1 MKRLAII
8 GLLIIVF
15 ACGRRSYRFS
25 NAFEKGVPAG
35 LEKIHLDDSYA
46 LYRREVF
53 KDKDPVVDRFTM
65 RQNKA
70 LSNEPDKLIEVEY
83 LLISNFHKNAIYIT
97 TIPDARQVYFAE
109 NSFSEDT
116 VNIQDFNTFHFGK
129 IVDTTEIQFLF
140 PDMHRSNT
148 WEAYQEIDNSQTLS
162 IKRLTHKVDGVH
174 HSEMRADLALAD
186 TVEFQ
191 RVGKFTLLLSKP
203 KKKEEE
209 RKVIPSR
216 DNIIYIQAKRSGHRV
231 FFRLNEPVH
240 KKDSTVVFPAKF
252 VRHTP
257 KPLLED

>member
-1 MKRLAII
+1 MKRLIII

-25 NAFEKGVPAG
+25 NAFEKGVPPG
-35 LEKIHLDDSYA
+35 LETIHLDDSYA
-46 LYRREVF
+46 LYRREVI
-53 KDKDPVVDRFTM
+53 KDKDPGVDRFTM

-83 LLISNFHKNAIYIT
+83 LLISNRDKNAIYIT
-97 TIPDARQVYFAE
+97 TIPDARQVYFVE
-109 NSFSEDT
+109 NNFSKDT
-116 VNIQDFNTFHFGK
+116 VNIQDLNTFHFGK

-148 WEAYQEIDNSQTLS
+148 WETHQEIDNSRTLS

-174 HSEMRADLALAD
+174 HSEMRADLALVD
-186 TVEFQ
+186 TVEFH

-203 KKKEEE
+203 KKRKQE
-209 RKVIPSR
+209 RQVIQSL
-216 DNIIYIQAKRSGHRV
+216 DNIIYVSTKRSGYRLL
-231 FFRLNEPVH
+231 FRFNQPVN
-240 KKDSTVVFPAKF
+240 KKDSTVVFASKF

-257 KPLLED
+257 KPLLDD

>member
-1 MKRLAII
+1 MNRLAVI
-8 GLLIIVF
+8 GLLIIAF

-25 NAFEKGVPAG
+25 NAFEKGIPAG

-53 KDKDPVVDRFTM
+53 KEKDPVADRFTM
-65 RQNKA
+65 RQNNA
-70 LSNEPDKLIEVEY
+70 SDEPDKLVEVEY
-83 LLISNFHKNAIYIT
+83 LLISNYHKNVVYIT
-97 TIPDARQVYFAE
+97 TIPDARQVYFVE
-109 NSFSEDT
+109 NKFSKDT

-129 IVDTTEIQFLF
+129 IDTTGIEFLF
-140 PDMHRSNT
+140 PDQRRSNT
-148 WEAYQEIDNSQTLS
+148 WELYQEIDSSRTLS

-203 KKKEEE
+203 KKRKEE
-209 RKVIPSR
+209 RKVIQSR
-216 DNIIYIQAKRSGHRV
+216 DNIIYVSTKRSGYRL
-231 FFRLNEPVH
+231 FFRLNEPVN
-240 KKDSTVVFPAKF
+240 KKDSTVVFASKF

-257 KPLLED
+257 KPLLND